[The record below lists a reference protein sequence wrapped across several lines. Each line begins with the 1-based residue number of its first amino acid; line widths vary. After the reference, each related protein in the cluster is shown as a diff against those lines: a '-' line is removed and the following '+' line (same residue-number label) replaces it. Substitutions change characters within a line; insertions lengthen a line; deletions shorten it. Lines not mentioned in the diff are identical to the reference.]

1 MTKPKFDP
9 TDHPP
14 SDVAAWLRMPIS
26 VTLPRWA
33 LIAAAAAATVL
44 LLVALD

>member
-1 MTKPKFDP
+1 MTKPKLDP
-9 TDHPP
+9 TDHSP
-14 SDVAAWLRMPIS
+14 SDVAAWLRMPMS

-33 LIAAAAAATVL
+33 LIAAAATATVL